1 MEDNEETN
9 EMGISEEVKSDW
21 PRLRLN
27 PFEIILD
34 PENPRLDL
42 PPGAG
47 QADIRKALFDQ
58 EEVLELIESIIDNGG
73 LFQGE
78 DSIIVIKDNDKYKVL
93 EGNRRICAIQCIL
106 NPSIAPPDYQ
116 EDIRALINNTGFN
129 TNHLQNVKV
138 AVAPSWEAA
147 QGTITAR
154 HSLYKIKKW
163 SYVSKWKRDYK
174 MFQRYKDIDKVAEIL
189 RETRGDVVKNLRDY
203 AYVRYMLDLPVWTD
217 EEKKKLSSNYLEV
230 SILARVMSDSDLRRT
245 LGIEWDQNYNITTKM
260 ELRKFNYVYEK
271 LIRAIYLN
279 DKEPIQTR
287 TSKKSIQDRIG
298 EWIAEFDRNNP
309 NKTQENSAPVAVQGG
324 PTSTPTTP
332 TGINPTIR
340 IRRRVKKKPDRFF
353 ESLYD
358 NINVEDQR
366 LKRLAKELSTNDM
379 DERPISGILLTRAI
393 IESALLFRIKRHRLV
408 GDLKKYLKEKN
419 NRDIDSADLSDLLS
433 FCISRVDKL
442 FQETRGAKEALERI
456 QSDYRKKMNSIV
468 HGDWI
473 DPTASLIE
481 EIAGATRKLLTT
493 ILRDE
498 D

>member
-1 MEDNEETN
+1 MEDNERAN

-21 PRLRLN
+21 PRLKLN

-58 EEVLELIESIIDNGG
+58 EEALKLIESIIDYGG
-73 LFQGE
+73 LLPGE

-93 EGNRRICAIQCIL
+93 EGNRRVCAIQCIL
-106 NPSIAPPDYQ
+106 DTSLAPQEYQ
-116 EDIRALINNTGFN
+116 EDIRELINNTGFDAN
-129 TNHLQNVKV
+129 SLQNINVT
-138 AVAPSWEAA
+138 VAPNWEAA
-147 QGTITAR
+147 QSTITAR
-154 HSLYKIKKW
+154 HSLYQIRKW

-174 MFQRYKDIDKVAEIL
+174 MFQRYQDVDKVAEVL
-189 RETRGDVVKNLRDY
+189 GENRGDVIKNLKNY
-203 AYVRYMLDLPVWTD
+203 AYVRYMLDLQVWTVG
-217 EEKKKLSSNYLEV
+217 EKKILSSNYLEV
-230 SILARVMSDSDLRRT
+230 SILARVMSDSDLRKA
-245 LGIEWDQNYNITTKM
+245 LGIDWDQNYNITTKM
-260 ELRKFNYVYEK
+260 DLRKFNYVYEK
-271 LIRAIYLN
+271 LVRSMFLNGEPHIY
-279 DKEPIQTR
+279 TR
-287 TSKKSIQDRIG
+287 TDNKEVREHVRG
-298 EWIAEFDRNNP
+298 WMEEFDRNNP
-309 NKTQENSAPVAVQGG
+309 TNTQVASPPVQMG
-324 PTSTPTTP
+324 PGSTSTTATAV
-332 TGINPTIR
+332 IPTIR
-340 IRRRVKKKPDRFF
+340 TRRRVKKKPDRFF

-442 FQETRGAKEALERI
+442 FQETRGAQEALQRI

>member
-1 MEDNEETN
+1 MEDNEGTN

-21 PRLRLN
+21 PRLKLN

-47 QADIRKALFDQ
+47 QADIGKALFDQ
-58 EEVLELIESIIDNGG
+58 EEVLELIESIIDYGG
-73 LFQGE
+73 LLPGE

-116 EDIRALINNTGFN
+116 EGIRELINNTGFD
-129 TNHLQNVKV
+129 TNSLQNIKV

-174 MFQRYKDIDKVAEIL
+174 MFQRYQDVDKVAEIL
-189 RETRGDVVKNLRDY
+189 RENRGDVVKNLRDY
-203 AYVRYMLDLPVWTD
+203 AYVRYMLDLPVWI
-217 EEKKKLSSNYLEV
+217 EKEKKKLSSNYLEV
-230 SILARVMSDSDLRRT
+230 SILARVMSDSDLRKT

-260 ELRKFNYVYEK
+260 DLRKFNYVYEK

-279 DKEPIQTR
+279 DQEPIQTR
-287 TSKKSIQDRIG
+287 TNKKYIRDQVG
-298 EWIAEFDRNNP
+298 KWIAEFDRNNP
-309 NKTQENSAPVAVQGG
+309 NKTEDANILVQGEPS
-324 PTSTPTTP
+324 PTSTTATAVSPTMRTK
-332 TGINPTIR
+332 
-340 IRRRVKKKPDRFF
+340 RRVRKKPDQYF

-358 NINVEDQR
+358 SVNVEDQR

-379 DERPISGILLTRAI
+379 DERPISGILLTRALV
-393 IESALLFRIKRHRLV
+393 ESALLFRIKRHRLV
-408 GDLKKYLKEKN
+408 GDLKEYLREKH
-419 NRDIDSADLSDLLS
+419 NRGIDSADLSDLLS

-456 QSDYRKKMNSIV
+456 QSDYRKKMNSTV